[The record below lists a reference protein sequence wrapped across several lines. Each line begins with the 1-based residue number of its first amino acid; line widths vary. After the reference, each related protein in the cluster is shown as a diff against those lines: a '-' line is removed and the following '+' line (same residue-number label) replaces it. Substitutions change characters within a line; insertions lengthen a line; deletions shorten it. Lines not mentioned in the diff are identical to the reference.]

1 MANIGGGVAATAII
15 RTDELPILGNLDES
29 IEECFRRIPVCL
41 DLWSEGNH
49 CRKHRPGSQAVVR
62 ADRYWR
68 FLPNAFVLEEFM
80 SQHNPKVLDAS
91 SPKLLSLMLA
101 SRTENEVYAT
111 DLDDAVIFSRWQP
124 LAGALGL
131 KNYKVEF
138 QDVRQLKY
146 PDDFFDLVYSD
157 QRDRA
162 YPGAG

>member
-1 MANIGGGVAATAII
+1 MSQLKNAFAVYRFAFTCGLRAII
-15 RTDELPILGNLDES
+15 AGSIVGGLKLLFAPIG
-29 IEECFRRIPVCL
+29 
-41 DLWSEGNH
+41 
-49 CRKHRPGSQAVVR
+49 
-62 ADRYWR
+62 YWR